1 MAESEVTKPAVTS
14 IQRIKNNIELSKKFM
29 EDEYEGWY
37 DNYWDL
43 YENRQ
48 SGRKLT
54 LTDSKSDEILWINE
68 FYPNVELMKSSISF
82 KNPRVFVR
90 GKTPDSQPKA
100 QLVADILNWLNYEIN
115 TKSTFDKI
123 RDDAIISNFGVGML
137 SYNPDIGIGVTP
149 DDIYVKDD
157 NIAWTYI
164 YPKDFGVDPECTD
177 AYEFTDA
184 KYCKRTVV
192 MPLDWV
198 KANDNFKNTD
208 GLKASSIMSGT
219 QAGGSKLLESIS
231 DKSYHDSDEVKR
243 VVLHE
248 YWEKPTPKERLE
260 NKKGRV
266 YVVAEGHDKILREQE
281 WPYEMEGYPF
291 SGIRLNDRNDRFYV
305 EPDFGQYKEQVE
317 EKSLLRT
324 YQLQNAHISGNIH
337 LVYDTN
343 LVDETTK
350 RALLS
355 GMPNAIG
362 TNGDI
367 NAAARFFSA
376 GSASQEF
383 YLVDQKVSQDMD
395 NLSGMNDLKRGVMTK
410 GASATEASIADRSSN
425 ARFVTRLNK
434 FADFYVRVQRKMIQL
449 AQQFFDIE
457 KVFRIVNDPAR
468 VAEWAKF
475 TRQDIQGE
483 FDIRVQV
490 QEMTPTSRETEVA
503 KILNVVKLITESTNS
518 PFIMQR
524 LNSEGLEINLSGV
537 FLELQHLMDL
547 ESLQII
553 RKLSPQ
559 EMQQKQAMNTQAM
572 NGEGVGGVGGAQG
585 AGGQGVDLGFNETL
599 RQSQANQLGNNFR
612 GAA

>member
-90 GKTPDSQPKA
+90 GKTPDSQQKA
-100 QLVADILNWLNYEIN
+100 QLVADVLNWLNYEIN
-115 TKSTFDKI
+115 TKATFDKI
-123 RDDAIISNFGVGML
+123 RDDSIISNFGVGML

-149 DDIYVKDD
+149 DDIYVKED
-157 NIAWTYI
+157 NIAWTYL
-164 YPKDFGVDPECTD
+164 YPKDFGVDPECID

-198 KANDNFKNTD
+198 KANDNFKNKE

-231 DKSYHDSDEVKR
+231 DKTYQDSDEVKR

-395 NLSGMNDLKRGVMTK
+395 NLSGMNDLK
-410 GASATEASIADRSSN
+410 
-425 ARFVTRLNK
+425 
-434 FADFYVRVQRKMIQL
+434 
-449 AQQFFDIE
+449 
-457 KVFRIVNDPAR
+457 
-468 VAEWAKF
+468 
-475 TRQDIQGE
+475 
-483 FDIRVQV
+483 
-490 QEMTPTSRETEVA
+490 
-503 KILNVVKLITESTNS
+503 
-518 PFIMQR
+518 
-524 LNSEGLEINLSGV
+524 
-537 FLELQHLMDL
+537 
-547 ESLQII
+547 
-553 RKLSPQ
+553 
-559 EMQQKQAMNTQAM
+559 
-572 NGEGVGGVGGAQG
+572 
-585 AGGQGVDLGFNETL
+585 
-599 RQSQANQLGNNFR
+599 
-612 GAA
+612 